1 MAKAYQS
8 GMESAAEKVAEAEVA
23 NQNATEK
30 YTEALEKKN
39 AAQEKF
45 DKLEKEK
52 GLEVEI
58 KS

>member
-52 GLEVEI
+52 GTW
-58 KS
+58 KWK